1 MSQPQLEMECLVC
14 EGLPEVAVPAGYLI
28 RAYRHGDGAA
38 WCRLIYGGIGG
49 EWTEAGLQEEMDGAQ
64 DFQAADLFF
73 AVEGEEVVGTTWAL
87 RRESFPSGVGSVHMV
102 AVAPEHRGR
111 GLGRLLVL
119 FALRRFCEQGIAR
132 ARLQT
137 DDVRLPAIK
146 IYLGVGFRPLLTHES
161 HLERWRKVYRNLGLD
176 SEEVQK

>member
-1 MSQPQLEMECLVC
+1 MSQPQLEMECSLC

-38 WCRLIYGGIGG
+38 WCSLVNDAIGG
-49 EWTEAGLQEEMDGAQ
+49 EWTEAGLQQEMDGAQ
-64 DFQAADLFF
+64 DFQADDLFF
-73 AVEGEEVVGTTWAL
+73 AVKGEEEVGTTWAL
-87 RRESFPSGVGSVHMV
+87 RRESFPSGVGAVHMV

-119 FALRRFCEQGIAR
+119 SALQRLREQGIAR
-132 ARLQT
+132 ARLLT

-161 HLERWRKVYRNLGLD
+161 HLERWRKVYHTLGLD
-176 SEEVQK
+176 PKEVQR

>member
-1 MSQPQLEMECLVC
+1 MC

-28 RAYRHGDGAA
+28 RTYRHGDSAA
-38 WCRLIYGGIGG
+38 WCRLINGGIGG
-49 EWTEAGLQEEMDGAQ
+49 EWTEAGLQEEMDGAK

-87 RRESFPSGVGSVHMV
+87 RRESFPLGVGSVHML
-102 AVAPEHRGR
+102 AVEPEHRRR

-119 FALRRFCEQGIAR
+119 FALRRFCEQGIAG

-161 HLERWRKVYRNLGLD
+161 HLERWRKVYRKLGLNP
-176 SEEVQK
+176 EEVQR

>member
-1 MSQPQLEMECLVC
+1 MSQPQLEMECSLC

-38 WCRLIYGGIGG
+38 WCRLVNGGIGG

-64 DFQAADLFF
+64 DFEPADLFF
-73 AVEGEEVVGTTWAL
+73 AVESEEVVGTTWAL

-102 AVAPEHRGR
+102 AVAPEHRRR
-111 GLGRLLVL
+111 GLGRLLAL

-137 DDVRLPAIK
+137 DDVRLPAIN
-146 IYLGVGFRPLLTHES
+146 IYLGLGFRPLLTHES
-161 HLERWRKVYRNLGLD
+161 HLERWRKVYRKLCLD
-176 SEEVQK
+176 PEEVQK

>member
-1 MSQPQLEMECLVC
+1 V
-14 EGLPEVAVPAGYLI
+14 
-28 RAYRHGDGAA
+28 D
-38 WCRLIYGGIGG
+38 
-49 EWTEAGLQEEMDGAQ
+49 
-64 DFQAADLFF
+64 
-73 AVEGEEVVGTTWAL
+73 GEEVVGTTWAL

-102 AVAPEHRGR
+102 AVTPEHRRR

-146 IYLGVGFRPLLTHES
+146 IYLGLGFRPLLTHES
-161 HLERWRKVYRNLGLD
+161 HLERWRKVYRKLCLD
-176 SEEVQK
+176 PEEVQK